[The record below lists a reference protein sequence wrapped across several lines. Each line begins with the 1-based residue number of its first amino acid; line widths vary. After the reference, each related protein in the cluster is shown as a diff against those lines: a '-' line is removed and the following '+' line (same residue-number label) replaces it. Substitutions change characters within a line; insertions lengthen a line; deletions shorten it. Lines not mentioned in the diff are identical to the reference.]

1 MLHGDERLA
10 KFLGDFGMR
19 REIDLVVLK
28 DPLIHEGL
36 EQIVDIIAA
45 EVRIAVGGENLKD
58 VAFPGGDQFQNGNVE
73 SAAAEVVD
81 GDAAALFFMQAV
93 GERGGGGLVDQAENF
108 EARDFAGVLGGL
120 ALGVVEVRRHGDD
133 SAVDSFAKVAFG
145 PILQLAKNERRNL
158 RRCENFV
165 AKLDADDTLTGWIDA
180 EREELKLALNVGGAA
195 AHEALDG
202 IDGALGLGEQSA
214 PRRLADDD
222 AAVGIEA
229 DDRRAK
235 RVVVRSRNTLRL
247 ARLRIDVR
255 DEAVCGAEIDTDDA
269 SHVESRW
276 LKHLRYT
283 RYFCMFVSHLRM

>member
-1 MLHGDERLA
+1 MLYGDERLA

-19 REIDLVVLK
+19 REIDSVVLK
-28 DPLIHEGL
+28 DPLVHEGL
-36 EQIVDIIAA
+36 EQIVDVIAA
-45 EVRIAVGGENLKD
+45 EMRIAVGGENLKD
-58 VAFPGGDQFQNGNVE
+58 VALPGGDQFQNGNVE
-73 SAAAEVVD
+73 SAPAKVVD
-81 GDAAALFFMQAV
+81 GDPAALFFMQTV
-93 GERGGGGLVDQAENF
+93 GERCGGGLVDQAENF

-133 SAVDSFAKVAFG
+133 SAVHSFAKVAFG

-195 AHEALDG
+195 AHEAFDG

-229 DDRRAK
+229 DNGRAK
-235 RVVVRSRNTLRL
+235 RVAVRSRNTLRL
-247 ARLRIDVR
+247 TRLRIDVR
-255 DEAVCGAEIDTDDA
+255 DEAVGGAEVNADCA
-269 SHVESRW
+269 SHDEPRGLKPVRYESS
-276 LKHLRYT
+276 
-283 RYFCMFVSHLRM
+283 F